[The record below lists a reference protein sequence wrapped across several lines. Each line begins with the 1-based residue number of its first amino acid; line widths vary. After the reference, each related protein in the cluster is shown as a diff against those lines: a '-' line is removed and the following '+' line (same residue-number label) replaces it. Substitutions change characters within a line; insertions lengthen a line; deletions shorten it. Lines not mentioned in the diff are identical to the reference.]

1 MASLFDT
8 HPQEIINK
16 AAEHLK
22 KEVKMPPWAIFVKTS
37 PGKERPPE
45 DAEWYYKRAASI
57 LRKVY
62 RFGPIGTNKLRMKY
76 GTKKN
81 RGHAKEQFRRGSGK
95 IIRSIL
101 QQLEK
106 SGYIK
111 QEKKGAHAGR
121 IITPKG
127 KSFMDKVVQRNES
140 RTKPGRTA
148 EPVAKS
154 NQPTAPTPQ
163 TN

>member
-1 MASLFDT
+1 MVSVYDI
-8 HPQEIINK
+8 HPQEAINK
-16 AAEHLK
+16 AAEQLK
-22 KEVKMPPWAIFVKTS
+22 KDIKMPDWATFVKTS
-37 PGKERPPE
+37 SGKERPPE
-45 DAEWYYKRAASI
+45 DPEWYYKRAASI

-81 RGHAKEQFRRGSGK
+81 RGHAKEQFRKGSGK

-106 SGYIK
+106 TGYIK
-111 QEKKGAHAGR
+111 HEKKGAHMGR

-127 KSFMDKVVQRNES
+127 KSFMDKVVKKNES
-140 RTKPGRTA
+140 RKSGRA
-148 EPVAKS
+148 EA
-154 NQPTAPTPQ
+154 TPQ
-163 TN
+163 AN